1 MNIRK
6 KVVIVFVVSF
16 LASILA
22 GVFIFVAL
30 MQTKENILE
39 LGLTSNIRAEIFHQA
54 NLVDEYLLHRDE
66 NSHAQWILTSQTIDE
81 LFEKV
86 GKYLNESAEAELLVL
101 LKKDNDI
108 TKQISGQLFKDF
120 PTHPEMLESRELEA
134 QLVSRL
140 LITRTEMTEK
150 AERLEVIVGGEIFA
164 TQERLSIGIGALTIL
179 LFVIV
184 MINLTWVRTV
194 VEELEEMV
202 AKEKAMLESIADG
215 MVAVDDAG
223 RIIAMSRVAEKM
235 LGKRF
240 DEIKG
245 RSLHETIPVVDDHGK
260 AIPKEKRPIYITL
273 ATAGM
278 STMVAFFTRN
288 DGTNFPVVITSAA
301 VILDGK
307 VIGAIDNFHDVTKE
321 REIDHAKSEFVS
333 LASHQLRTPST
344 SMKWFLEMLLSGD
357 AGPLNE
363 KQRGYFN
370 EIYLNNQRIISLV
383 NALLDI
389 SRIELGVFVVNPE
402 LTEMTAFTKDI
413 LEEFKTQI
421 QEKKIIIKE
430 SFAPDLRPLM
440 IDPKLLRIAIQNIVS
455 NAVKYTPENGVVSID
470 ISLVREG
477 ESVGN
482 RELKTKN
489 LLVRVTDTG
498 YGIPKAQY
506 GMIFTKLFRA
516 DNVKDKDTDGTGLGL
531 YLTKS
536 IIEHAKGDIWF
547 ESELNKGTTFYLAIP
562 IS

>member
-1 MNIRK
+1 M
-6 KVVIVFVVSF
+6 
-16 LASILA
+16 
-22 GVFIFVAL
+22 
-30 MQTKENILE
+30 
-39 LGLTSNIRAEIFHQA
+39 
-54 NLVDEYLLHRDE
+54 
-66 NSHAQWILTSQTIDE
+66 
-81 LFEKV
+81 
-86 GKYLNESAEAELLVL
+86 
-101 LKKDNDI
+101 
-108 TKQISGQLFKDF
+108 
-120 PTHPEMLESRELEA
+120 
-134 QLVSRL
+134 
-140 LITRTEMTEK
+140 
-150 AERLEVIVGGEIFA
+150 
-164 TQERLSIGIGALTIL
+164 
-179 LFVIV
+179 
-184 MINLTWVRTV
+184 
-194 VEELEEMV
+194 
-202 AKEKAMLESIADG
+202 
-215 MVAVDDAG
+215 
-223 RIIAMSRVAEKM
+223 
-235 LGKRF
+235 
-240 DEIKG
+240 
-245 RSLHETIPVVDDHGK
+245 
-260 AIPKEKRPIYITL
+260 

-402 LTEMTAFTKDI
+402 LMEMTAFTKDI